1 MNKAPIFDC
10 IDAHT
15 AGNPVRLVK
24 GPRPNLVGKNMME
37 KRLHFLG
44 EFDWI
49 RKGLMFEPRGHDM
62 MSGSF
67 YFEPCEPQNDVA
79 ILFIETSGCLPMCG
93 HGLIGTM
100 TILLEEKLI
109 QPKVEGKVR
118 VETPAGLVEVN
129 YKKDGDKV
137 TAIRFKNIP
146 SYLALT
152 DGKIKHPVL
161 GELSFDVGYG
171 GNFYAIIDVQQNF
184 NGLEHYTADELITY
198 SRSVR
203 KLVNKAYSIQHL
215 EDKNIK
221 GCSHVLWAGKTI
233 SKEATAR
240 NAVFYGDKAIDRS
253 PCGTG
258 TSARMAQWFA
268 LGKLDVGDSFIH
280 ESIIGSIFNGRV
292 EEETTVGG
300 QKAIVPSIEGT
311 ARITGYNS
319 IILDKNDPYVEG
331 FQVL

>member
-268 LGKLDVGDSFIH
+268 QGKLDVGDSFIH

-311 ARITGYNS
+311 ARITGYNL

>member
-258 TSARMAQWFA
+258 
-268 LGKLDVGDSFIH
+268 KLDVGDSFIH